1 MSENHLTEVLDSTR
15 NRVYSPST
23 LHRAGRQA
31 HDARGAPERWRRR
44 PGGRGWAAEPRPP
57 GRRLSKKRRAKII
70 KAPEPQRGP
79 FLYGGTTWF
88 PHMPPPFRRRAEVAR
103 ATWRPVGSRAG
114 GFGVC
119 EPDGRLSRPPA
130 GDFVF

>member
-79 FLYGGTTWF
+79 FLCGVNPWF
-88 PHMPPPFRRRAEVAR
+88 PP
-103 ATWRPVGSRAG
+103 
-114 GFGVC
+114 
-119 EPDGRLSRPPA
+119 EPLLSRGGQLPNGSGLRLVKRPKRA
-130 GDFVF
+130 CAREEGAARGN

>member
-57 GRRLSKKRRAKII
+57 GRRLSKKRRAQNHK
-70 KAPEPQRGP
+70 GP
-79 FLYGGTTWF
+79 
-88 PHMPPPFRRRAEVAR
+88 RAAAGAFSLWRNRLGSPARHVAADR
-103 ATWRPVGSRAG
+103 KLAAAG
-114 GFGVC
+114 
-119 EPDGRLSRPPA
+119 
-130 GDFVF
+130 

>member
-57 GRRLSKKRRAKII
+57 GRRLSKKRRAQII
-70 KAPEPQRGP
+70 RAPEPQRGP
-79 FLYGGTTWF
+79 FLCVGEPLVLSRGNPWF
-88 PHMPPPFRRRAEVAR
+88 PREPCPLSKGGGRARTLNMP
-103 ATWRPVGSRAG
+103 ATGIV
-114 GFGVC
+114 V
-119 EPDGRLSRPPA
+119 PA
-130 GDFVF
+130 VWS